1 MALAR
6 IFEAL
11 VCTCFYAGICY
22 MLFDGA
28 GKECHLASSA
38 GRGQLLKP
46 NAGLPAPAQAYLIP
60 GTCSS

>member
-28 GKECHLASSA
+28 GKECQSCTVCTTFGFKRRERPRNS
-38 GRGQLLKP
+38 
-46 NAGLPAPAQAYLIP
+46 
-60 GTCSS
+60 

>member
-11 VCTCFYAGICY
+11 ICTCFYAGICY

-28 GKECHLASSA
+28 GKGMPELHNICL
-38 GRGQLLKP
+38 QLL
-46 NAGLPAPAQAYLIP
+46 GEAPFQAI
-60 GTCSS
+60 C